1 MENRKQVDESKLEE
15 KERADMR
22 ENEALALFL
31 STEQF
36 LCNEGNA
43 EIDANAEKRSPCPIV
58 PIMQPTRLVDRDQNK
73 IYVCVAVVK

>member
-1 MENRKQVDESKLEE
+1 MENRKQVDVSKLEE
-15 KERADMR
+15 KERADMS

-43 EIDANAEKRSPCPIV
+43 EIDANA
-58 PIMQPTRLVDRDQNK
+58 
-73 IYVCVAVVK
+73 